1 MGKLLPA
8 CAAALLAA
16 CAAPAAS
23 GLGIEM
29 EREVFGYCERLSYVI
44 TVDEVTGD
52 PAYVVIR
59 DSGGTAGSPVPLPV
73 ASETTVETAPF
84 PFEREV
90 FPEGSYEVAVS
101 YAGMTAEA
109 GFEVADLGIVCIP
122 GTARQVVLGWAAGG
136 ASDGFMVDALQRY
149 VGAAMIPFEIE
160 GDIIYEISLP
170 GWVRGAGALWAA
182 GQISDADLIGIIN
195 YVAGRGLLLPGEG
208 GQA

>member
-16 CAAPAAS
+16 CAVPAAS

-29 EREVFGYCERLSYVI
+29 EREVFGYCERLSYVV
-44 TVDEVTGD
+44 TVDEVAGG

-59 DSGGTAGSPVPLPV
+59 DSGGTAGSPIPLPIR
-73 ASETTVETAPF
+73 SETTVETAPF

-90 FPEGSYEVAVS
+90 FPEGAYAVEIS
-101 YAGMTAEA
+101 YAGRTAQA

-122 GTARQVVLGWAAGG
+122 GTARQVVLGWATGG

-149 VGAAMIPFEIE
+149 VGAARIPFEIE

-182 GQISDADLIGIIN
+182 GAITDADLVG
-195 YVAGRGLLLPGEG
+195 
-208 GQA
+208 